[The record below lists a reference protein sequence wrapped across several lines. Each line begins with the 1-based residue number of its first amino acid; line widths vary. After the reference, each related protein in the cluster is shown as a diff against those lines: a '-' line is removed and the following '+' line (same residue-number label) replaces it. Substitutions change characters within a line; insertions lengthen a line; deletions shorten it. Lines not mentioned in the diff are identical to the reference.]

1 MSLFHKSS
9 SKTNGTSQGGFKL
22 FSESTKIGL
31 LYSWEDSQ
39 KEKSIR
45 DFASSIG
52 SGKSIVFLCF
62 NPIKKIQ
69 PATENPTFSRADFN
83 FFGKMQSQT
92 ALSFMEEP
100 FDYLFHLD
108 FDINPLIKPLL
119 AKSKANWKVGCHSDD
134 GEGIYDL
141 MIKINKSAGLKNLS
155 DQMLIYVNALK

>member
-1 MSLFHKSS
+1 MSLFEKSS
-9 SKTNGTSQGGFKL
+9 THNRNSRGSFKL
-22 FSESTKIGL
+22 FSESVKIGI
-31 LYSWEDSQ
+31 LYSWEDNQ

-45 DFASSIG
+45 EFVASIG
-52 SGKSIVFLCF
+52 NEKSVSFLCF

-69 PATENPTFSRADFN
+69 PATENPTFSKADFN
-83 FFGKMQSQT
+83 FFGKMQSQA
-92 ALSFMEEP
+92 ALSFIEEP

-108 FDINPLIKPLL
+108 FEINPLIKPILT
-119 AKSKANWKVGCHSDD
+119 KSKANWKVGCHSDD